1 MKSITILIC
10 KLLSFVGKLIGKGS
24 SLPGKVALKL
34 CPNILTR
41 LTLPKD
47 IIAITGSNGKTSTVE
62 MVAGILKAAGKNV
75 VYNKE
80 GSNQIEGV
88 TTMLLNSATLSGKV
102 KGDIVL
108 LESDERY
115 ARHTFK
121 HIKPTMFAITNL
133 YRDQMTRNAHPFH
146 IYNIISDAVALIPN
160 TQLVLNADDPIVR
173 NFGYQREN
181 VVYFGMERNGL
192 STAQSDALYND
203 CHYCPRCKK
212 EMRYDF
218 FHYAHLGSYQCEC
231 GYSRPKT
238 AYAVEEMDLDAGY
251 ITINGSRLSLDFA
264 SKYNVYNLLA
274 AYTVT
279 SLLGID
285 KSVITAQ
292 LNDFVMKNGRIVKF
306 DFAGNEGLLI
316 TSKHENSTSYNQSL
330 GYVAMQK
337 EKSTLIIIVDAIS
350 RKYYTSETSW
360 LWDISFE
367 MLQNTNVERIVLSG
381 KYAYDL
387 ALRFEFA
394 GITTAEIIVE
404 PDLQKMAEKMRE
416 LPNGTKF
423 YCVTCFS
430 DKDKLLRNCTHE

>member
-10 KLLSFVGKLIGKGS
+10 KMLAFVGKLIGKGS
-24 SLPGKVALKL
+24 SLPGKIALKL
-34 CPNILTR
+34 CPDILTR
-41 LTLPKD
+41 LQLPKD
-47 IIAITGSNGKTSTVE
+47 IVAVTGSNGKTSTVE
-62 MVAGILKAAGKNV
+62 MIAGILKAAGKTV

-88 TTMLLNSATLSGKV
+88 ATMLLCNATLSGKV
-102 KGDIVL
+102 KGDVIL

-121 HIKPTMFAITNL
+121 QVKPTMFAITNL
-133 YRDQMTRNAHPFH
+133 YRDQLTRNAHPFH

-160 TQLVLNADDPIVR
+160 AKLVLNADDPIVR
-173 NFGYQREN
+173 NFGFQREN
-181 VVYFGMERNGL
+181 VVYFGMDRNGL
-192 STAQSDALYND
+192 STEQSDALYND
-203 CHYCPRCKK
+203 CHYCPRCKG
-212 EMRYDF
+212 EMQYDF
-218 FHYAHLGSYQCEC
+218 FHYAHLGSYHCQC
-231 GYSRPKT
+231 GYNRPET
-238 AYAVEEMDLDAGY
+238 TFAVEEMDLENER
-251 ITINGSRLSLDFA
+251 ITINGNALHLDFA

-274 AYTVT
+274 AFTVT
-279 SLLGID
+279 SLLGVD
-285 KSVITAQ
+285 KAVITAQ
-292 LNDFVMKNGRIVKF
+292 LNDFVLKNGRIVKF
-306 DFAGNEGLLI
+306 DLAGNEGLLI

-337 EKSTLIIIVDAIS
+337 EASTLIIIVDAVS

-367 MLQNTNVERIVLSG
+367 MLQNTNVERIVLAG

-394 GITTAEIIVE
+394 GITTAEIQVE
-404 PDLQKMAEKMRE
+404 PDLAVMGEKMRQ
-416 LPNGTKF
+416 LPKGTKL

-430 DKDKLLRNCTHE
+430 DKDKLLRLCNHE

>member
-34 CPNILTR
+34 CPSILTK

-62 MVAGILKAAGKNV
+62 MVAGILKAAGKEV

-88 TTMLLNSATLSGKV
+88 TTMLLNNATLSGKV

-146 IYNIISDAVALIPN
+146 IYNIIADAVALIPSAR
-160 TQLVLNADDPIVR
+160 LVLNADDPIVR
-173 NFGYQREN
+173 NFGFQRDN
-181 VVYFGMERNGL
+181 VVYFGMDRNSL
-192 STAQSDALYND
+192 STQQSDALYND

-212 EMRYDF
+212 EMHYDH
-218 FHYAHLGSYQCEC
+218 FHYAHLGSYHCEC
-231 GYSRPKT
+231 GYGRPET
-238 AYAVEEMDLDAGY
+238 AYTVEEMDLENER
-251 ITINGSRLSLDFA
+251 IMINGTPLHLDFA
-264 SKYNVYNLLA
+264 SKYNVYNLLT

-279 SLLGID
+279 SLLGVD
-285 KSVITAQ
+285 EKVIAAQ
-292 LNDFVMKNGRIVKF
+292 LDDFVMKNGRIVKF
-306 DFAGNEGLLI
+306 DLAGNEGLLI

-367 MLQNTNVERIVLSG
+367 MLQNTNVERIVLTG

-394 GITTAEIIVE
+394 GITSAEIVVE
-404 PDLQKMAEKMRE
+404 PDLDKMAQMIRE
-416 LPNGTKF
+416 LNDTKL

-430 DKDKLLRNCTHE
+430 DKDKLLSRCNHQ

>member
-1 MKSITILIC
+1 MKLITILIC
-10 KLLSFVGKLIGKGS
+10 KLLSFAGKLLGKGS
-24 SLPGKVALKL
+24 SLPGKIALKL
-34 CPNILTR
+34 CPNILTQ
-41 LTLPKD
+41 LQLPKD

-88 TTMLLNSATLSGKV
+88 TTMLLNHATLSGKV
-102 KGDIVL
+102 MGDVVL

-121 HIKPTMFAITNL
+121 QIKPTMFAITNL
-133 YRDQMTRNAHPFH
+133 YRDQLTRNAHPFH
-146 IYNIISDAVALIPN
+146 IYGIVKEAVELVPN
-160 TQLVLNADDPIVR
+160 ATLVLNADDPIVR
-173 NFGYQREN
+173 NYGFQRDN
-181 VVYFGMERNGL
+181 VVYFGMERNSL
-192 STAQSDALYND
+192 STNQSDALYND

-212 EMRYDF
+212 EMQYDF
-218 FHYAHLGSYQCEC
+218 FHYAHLGSYRCEC
-231 GYSRPKT
+231 GYSRPET
-238 AYAVEEMDLDAGY
+238 SYAVEEMDLDNGY
-251 ITINGSRLSLDFA
+251 ISINGNQLSLDFA

-285 KSVITAQ
+285 ETIITSQ
-292 LNDFVMKNGRIVKF
+292 LNDFVMKNGRLVRF

-394 GITTAEIIVE
+394 GITTAEIMVE
-404 PDLQKMAEKMRE
+404 PDLLEMANKMRD
-416 LPNGTKF
+416 LPHGTKF

-430 DKDKLLRNCTHE
+430 DKDKLLRNCAHE